1 MNIQIAIQKMK
12 ISSTSK
18 TCDMS
23 DILALI
29 AYVQFS
35 IGQIHFTEFA
45 FFCNFARN
53 RIYVLGVEVLEP
65 VVLARKHNAFKSI
78 R

>member
-1 MNIQIAIQKMK
+1 
-12 ISSTSK
+12 
-18 TCDMS
+18 MS

-45 FFCNFARN
+45 FFCNFVRN
-53 RIYVLGVEVLEP
+53 RMYVLNETRFE
-65 VVLARKHNAFKSI
+65 VVLIKIFQERD
-78 R
+78 RV

>member
-1 MNIQIAIQKMK
+1 
-12 ISSTSK
+12 
-18 TCDMS
+18 MS

-45 FFCNFARN
+45 FFCNFVRN
-53 RIYVLGVEVLEP
+53 KIYVIEIEMLGL
-65 VVLARKHNAFKSI
+65 VVYQDNTTFDFD
-78 R
+78 